1 MSKHSISTR
10 ETHVG
15 VGDAIGKQVEQTVS
29 VDDLSLPTAQELKAY
44 QEINPNIVTFLLE
57 TSKKEQEH
65 RHKTENKKID
75 IIRYSEHKNGRM
87 NWWGMFFAFLS
98 LVALVGLSALA
109 LYLDHEW
116 FAGIFGFSAV
126 ISIITVFVNAGK
138 DNELKK

>member
-29 VDDLSLPTAQELKAY
+29 VDDFSLPTAQELKAY

-126 ISIITVFVNAGK
+126 VSIVTVFVNAGK

>member
-98 LVALVGLSALA
+98 LVALVGFSALA

-126 ISIITVFVNAGK
+126 VSIITVFVNAGK

>member
-29 VDDLSLPTAQELKAY
+29 VDDLSLLTAQELKAY

-126 ISIITVFVNAGK
+126 VSIITVFVNAGK

>member
-87 NWWGMFFAFLS
+87 SWWGMFFAFLS

-116 FAGIFGFSAV
+116 FAVIFCFSAV
-126 ISIITVFVNAGK
+126 VSIITVFVNAGK